1 MVDEGGKLGGG
12 FMRLSF
18 VNYNE
23 FFSRGSFLSGLIRY
37 PTVAGHLGGTQ
48 KRKSLFLKR
57 LLI

>member
-12 FMRLSF
+12 FMRSAS
-18 VNYNE
+18 VNE
-23 FFSRGSFLSGLIRY
+23 FFSNSSFLLGLIRY